1 LDGHQFDTF
10 TRLFAAGASRRKAL
24 RAVAALGAIG
34 LWRRPAGAV
43 PAAQYCPDWL
53 TYCPDS
59 GDCVDLSSD
68 LDNCGACGSV
78 CTSGLVAVECQD
90 GECVRANT
98 NCDSGLTFCGPV
110 IGCVDLSSD
119 MDNCGGCGDVC
130 ESGLVAVTCSGGE
143 CVRAY

>member
-1 LDGHQFDTF
+1 VDGHQFDTF
-10 TRLFAAGASRRKAL
+10 TRLFARGTSRRRAL
-24 RAVAALGAIG
+24 GSLAALGAIG
-34 LWRRPAGAV
+34 LGQRNAGA
-43 PAAQYCPDWL
+43 QWDDICPVWL
-53 TYCPDS
+53 TYCSDS

-78 CTSGLVAVECQD
+78 CSSGLVAVECQD

-98 NCDSGLTFCGPV
+98 DCDAGLTFCGPV

-119 MDNCGGCGDVC
+119 MDNCGDCGSVC
-130 ESGLVAVTCSGGE
+130 ESGLVAVTCAGGE